1 MGISDRVRILCERKG
16 ITINRLEKETGV
28 GRGNVARWNKHQP
41 GPDKL
46 AAVASYFSIPVDT
59 LLGYGPQAY
68 ILDLD
73 VQIADA
79 KKKLETAEDEDEV
92 ASLYADIEGLEESKS
107 DTELAL
113 SLSGSAQTKKSPSDT
128 DRDSFDDFTYAAHGY
143 SGRLTDADKAT
154 ILKMMETL
162 AAANEEDNGQTD
174 GGLHRLK

>member
-46 AAVASYFSIPVDT
+46 AAVASYFGMPVDT

-92 ASLYADIEGLEESKS
+92 ASLYADIEAFEEAKS
-107 DTELAL
+107 DTEMAL
-113 SLSGSAQTKKSPSDT
+113 SIAGSVHTKKDPAGEGEVSE
-128 DRDSFDDFTYAAHGY
+128 DDVKFALAGDV
-143 SGRLTDADKAT
+143 GRILTDDD
-154 ILKMMETL
+154 MEKIRAF
-162 AAANEEDNGQTD
+162 AAWTAQERRKKNE
-174 GGLHRLK
+174 